1 MENLIGE
8 EENKFD
14 LLLVGDHDFDL
25 FKQVRFNPHHE
36 VWITPE
42 SLNNPDHSIETSHEM
57 DQSTQLHEDTY
68 FGRVQYNSAF
78 NGKYYRKNFFSIG
91 LTSCVIVYIG
101 YLYKALHKPLSL
113 KKD

>member
-1 MENLIGE
+1 MENLIGD

-57 DQSTQLHEDTY
+57 E
-68 FGRVQYNSAF
+68 
-78 NGKYYRKNFFSIG
+78 
-91 LTSCVIVYIG
+91 
-101 YLYKALHKPLSL
+101 
-113 KKD
+113 